1 MPEITPDRLQQFACM
16 RATAGEIFASTLKN
30 ASIEA
35 AFARHV
41 HCERRVLRIGDDLH
55 PLDSYSRVF
64 VVSIGKAAHTMAAA
78 LQAQIG
84 GSLEGIVVSP
94 EVRGSSTDLSLINAA
109 SINHAATNRAST
121 NHVSI
126 NQVRGFRYFFAGHP
140 TPNAE
145 SVRAADAILKSLRAL
160 DSTALVIFMIS
171 GGGSSLVERPIDD
184 EISLP
189 DLAATYRTLVH
200 SGAPIAEIN
209 AIRKHLSAVK
219 GGRLAQAAYPAQ
231 QVSILVSDV
240 PSNTPDALASGPTM
254 PDSSSIHDCDQI
266 TEKYHLVSQF
276 PESVAGLFRQHALEE
291 TPKSDD
297 PAFVRAR
304 WWTVLSNQVAIDQ
317 ASAAATRAGFA
328 VDVDNSCDDWPYD
341 KAASHLLHRLRELRR
356 SASRVCLISGGEVTV
371 TVRDGGVGGRNQQ
384 FALACAEQIAG
395 EDITVLSAGTDGI
408 DGNSPAAGA
417 VVDGSTLDRAARSGE
432 ANAAR
437 NALAAFN
444 AYPLFEALGDAVMT
458 GPTGN
463 NLRDLRIL
471 LAY

>member
-64 VVSIGKAAHTMAAA
+64 VVSIGKAAHTMADA

-94 EVRGSSTDLSLINAA
+94 EGNGSSTDLSSINSAA
-109 SINHAATNRAST
+109 INHAATNRAST

-126 NQVRGFRYFFAGHP
+126 NQVRGFRYFLAGHP
-140 TPNAE
+140 TPNTE
-145 SVRAADAILKSLRAL
+145 SVRAADAILKSLRGL
-160 DSTALVIFMIS
+160 DSAALVSFMIS

-266 TEKYHLVSQF
+266 AEKYHLVSQF